1 MRLTDYQY
9 LFIPKVEHSFFV
21 ARKKKVV
28 LEPAGNDLKQFQ
40 AKYATVWK
48 TIIGSP
54 AYQAGIQ
61 FLRNKKLNEVSLL
74 SEQEIDSHGKEY
86 LSDLRGFL
94 RHEND
99 MEKLHEM
106 TDFSLPLEEPDEYL
120 SPEQEA
126 EQDQLRAK
134 FREETK
140 KQRYA

>member
-1 MRLTDYQY
+1 M
-9 LFIPKVEHSFFV
+9 

-28 LEPAGNDLKQFQ
+28 LEPAGKDLKQFQ

-48 TIIGSP
+48 RIIDEP

-74 SEQEIDSHGKEY
+74 SEEEIEKHGKEY

-99 MEKLHEM
+99 MSVLHDM
-106 TDFSLPLEEPDEYL
+106 TDFTIPIEVEDEYL

-126 EQDQLRAK
+126 EQEQLREK
-134 FREETK
+134 FRAETK
-140 KQRYA
+140 RQRYV

>member
-1 MRLTDYQY
+1 M
-9 LFIPKVEHSFFV
+9 

-28 LEPAGNDLKQFQ
+28 LEPAGKDLKQFQ

-48 TIIGSP
+48 SIVDSP

-74 SEQEIDSHGKEY
+74 SEDEIEKHGKEY

-106 TDFSLPLEEPDEYL
+106 TDFTIPMEVEDEYL

-126 EQDQLRAK
+126 EQEQLRAK

-140 KQRYA
+140 KARYA